1 MTIRIYPSRL
11 PGEPLETH
19 EHGPVTIHQWMK
31 ANVDGYRV
39 DMQHPV
45 VIEVGGEAIPPAAW
59 FDFALKPDDD
69 VRFYPVPYGT
79 GLEIAAW
86 VAVGVSI
93 ATTAYTLFFAPGV
106 DSGGY
111 SSASGKSLDL
121 NPAKANTAKLGDPI
135 REVFG
140 RFKIYPDYVVQ
151 PVTRFSPEDPTV
163 MTVEMFLCLGVGDFT
178 FSDGDVRIGSTPIAS
193 LGEGLEY
200 TVYKPYTNVSA
211 DSRSENWFNSTEVG
225 GTSSGTGLDMAQT
238 APDSD
243 EVTAESVYVSGT
255 SVSFKG
261 LTPDEDGIAVYELPD
276 GWVSGTLL
284 QLTIPDS
291 YVVTNS
297 GAYSKITSD
306 TLEEIDPYVGMPV
319 TLFYNDA
326 PYELFVA
333 SYTPH
338 ADATQTAQAVTASI
352 TLAYGSASGTAFT
365 GLPEGLARLSI
376 SHSGYEYRINSVD
389 AATVVVQRVINGV
402 VDPAWS
408 GFVARTVLDFEA
420 SSLNT
425 NDRWMGPFLACP
437 ENEVTD
443 MLEINFSFPNGIC
456 GFSSKGK
463 KRERAVQWEIQYRS
477 YGSGGAWL
485 SKKGE
490 YVVKNVNGLGFTERI
505 QLPASGLYEVR
516 CRRLNEQGEDNSRDN
531 MYWQALRGRLL
542 ARPSQ
547 YAGVTTIGVTV
558 QTGGKLAA
566 QSDRRVNII
575 ATRNYYNGTPRTL
588 SGALYHVG
596 ESLGLAMDSSA
607 IDSLEATWWTPEG
620 DFFDYSTNDSTTALD
635 MLQKIANAGKSYF
648 LLSDGLASVGRE
660 GVKSWLGAIT
670 PQEMIDDLQTA
681 FKAPSADDYDGVDVS
696 YINGS
701 TWAEETVLCRSN
713 DNPTPVKIEDYKL
726 DGVVDRDK
734 AYQIGMRRL
743 QKYRQQ
749 RLTFTT
755 STELDAMCYNV
766 GDRIVLTDDI
776 PGSSTISTLIEDV
789 VVNGDQAIITVSEPL
804 DWSLSN
810 PRALIRYQ
818 DGSAS
823 GLIPVSR
830 VGDYQLSLPYSDSM
844 ASFCFDDPSVEPP
857 RLVFCDSSRAGYD
870 AIVAEISPQPDG
882 TCEITAKEYREIF
895 YAYDDATYPGN

>member
-31 ANVDGYRV
+31 ANVEGYRV

-45 VIEVGGEAIPPAAW
+45 VIEVGGEAIPSAAW
-59 FDFALKPDDD
+59 FDFALKPEDD

-163 MTVEMFLCLGVGDFT
+163 MTVEMFLCLGAGYLT
-178 FSDGDVRIGSTPIAS
+178 FGDGDVRVGTTPGAS
-193 LGEGLEY
+193 LGDGLK
-200 TVYKPYTNVSA
+200 YKVFQPGEDVAT

-243 EVTAESVYVSGT
+243 EVTAESVYVSGEVVT
-255 SVSFKG
+255 FNG
-261 LTPDEDGIAVYELPD
+261 LTPDENGQTTYSLPE
-276 GWVSGTLL
+276 GWVQGAIV
-284 QLTIPDS
+284 QLIIPDS

-319 TLFYNDA
+319 TVFYNDA
-326 PYELFVA
+326 PYDLFIA

-338 ADATQTAQAVTASI
+338 ADATQISQAVTASI
-352 TLAYGSASGTAFT
+352 TLAYGSGTGTPFT
-365 GLPEGLARLSI
+365 GLPEGLVRLSV
-376 SHSGYEYRINSVD
+376 SHSGYEYKIFSVD
-389 AATVVVQRVINGV
+389 AASVVVQRIIDGV
-402 VDPAWS
+402 ADTSWS
-408 GFVARTVLDFEA
+408 GFVPRTVLDFDA
-420 SSLNT
+420 SSLND

-437 ENEVTD
+437 ENEVAD
-443 MLEINFSFPNGIC
+443 MIEVNFSFPNGIC

-463 KRERAVQWEIQYRS
+463 KKERSVAWEIQYRA
-477 YGSGGAWL
+477 YGSGL
-485 SKKGE
+485 SWQSRQGI
-490 YVVKNVNGLGFTERI
+490 YTVKNVNGLGFTERI
-505 QLPASGLYEVR
+505 VLPASGLYEVR

-531 MYWQALRGRLL
+531 MYWQALRSRLPS
-542 ARPSQ
+542 RPSL
-547 YAGVTTIGVTV
+547 YPGVTTLGVTV

-566 QSDRRVNII
+566 QSDRRVNIV
-575 ATRNYYNGTPRTL
+575 ATRVYEEGQSRTI
-588 SGALYHVG
+588 SGALLHVG
-596 ESLGLAMDSSA
+596 NSLGLAMDEPA
-607 IDSLEATWWTPEG
+607 INALESRWWSPKSE
-620 DFFDYSTNDSTTALD
+620 FFDFATNDSTTALD
-635 MLQKIANAGKSYF
+635 MLQKIANAGKGYF
-648 LLSDGLASVGRE
+648 LLSDGLATVGRE
-660 GVKSWLGAIT
+660 GVKNWVGAIS

-681 FKAPSADDYDGVDVS
+681 FKSPSADDFDGVDVT

-701 TWAEETVLCRSN
+701 TWAEETVSCRSA
-713 DNPTPVKIEDYKL
+713 DVPAPLKVEDYKL
-726 DGVVDRDK
+726 DGVIDRDK

-743 QKYRQQ
+743 QKYRLQ

-766 GDRIVLTDDI
+766 GDRIVLADDI
-776 PGSSTISTLIEDV
+776 PGNKTISALIESVESDGIQSV
-789 VVNGDQAIITVSEPL
+789 FTVTEPL
-804 DWSLSN
+804 DWSLPN
-810 PRALIRYQ
+810 PRAIIRYQ

-823 GLIPVSR
+823 GLVVATR
-830 VGDYQLSLPYSDSM
+830 AGDYQLSVPYM
-844 ASFCFDDPSVEPP
+844 AAYETFTLDDPSMEPP
-857 RLVFCDSSRAGYD
+857 RLIFCDSSRSVYD
-870 AIVAEISPQPDG
+870 AIVAEIAPQSDG
-882 TCEITAKEYREIF
+882 TCEVTAKEYRESF
-895 YAYDDATYPGN
+895 YAFDDATYPEN